1 MDWTAH
7 VDAYCERL
15 GPGLWAE
22 PVNAVTNL
30 AFLIAAGVMA
40 WRLRGG
46 HLPTAWALTVI
57 LALIGIGSGL
67 FHTFAQPWAGMADVL
82 PIAGF
87 ALLYTHAASRAFL
100 GLSPLVSGLITAAV
114 IPGAA
119 LITSLA
125 APLPV
130 FGTSGP
136 YLILPILIAGYAII
150 LRKSHPHTARNL
162 AIGAGLLLLSLTFR
176 GLDAPLCDQFAI
188 GTHFLWHL
196 LNAAMLGWMIET
208 YRRHMLAPLPPRR

>member
-22 PVNAVTNL
+22 PVNAATNL

-40 WRLRGG
+40 WRLWGG

-67 FHTFAQPWAGMADVL
+67 FHTLAQPWAGLADVL

-87 ALLYTHAASRAFL
+87 ALLYSYAASRAFL
-100 GLSPLVSGLITAAV
+100 DLGRLLSGV
-114 IPGAA
+114 IP
-119 LITSLA
+119 
-125 APLPV
+125 
-130 FGTSGP
+130 
-136 YLILPILIAGYAII
+136 
-150 LRKSHPHTARNL
+150 RTARNL
-162 AIGAGLLLLSLTFR
+162 GLGTGLLILSLTFR

-208 YRRHMLAPLPPRR
+208 YRRHMLAPLPPQR

>member
-22 PVNAVTNL
+22 PVNALTNL
-30 AFLIAAGVMA
+30 AFLIAAGILA
-40 WRLRGG
+40 WRLRGTD
-46 HLPTAWALTVI
+46 LPMAWALTVL

-82 PIAGF
+82 PIAAF
-87 ALLYTHAASRAFL
+87 ALLYTYVASRTFL
-100 GLSPLVSGLITAAV
+100 DLGRVFSGIITLCV

-119 LITSLA
+119 VTTTLA

-130 FGTSGP
+130 YGPSGP
-136 YLILPILIAGYAII
+136 YLILPILMAAYAIL
-150 LRKSHPHTARNL
+150 LRNSSPRTARNL

-188 GTHFLWHL
+188 GTHFMWHL
-196 LNAAMLGWMIET
+196 LNAIMLGWMIET
-208 YRRHMLAPLPPRR
+208 YRAHMLAPSAHRR

>member
-1 MDWTAH
+1 MDWTAP

-30 AFLIAAGVMA
+30 AFLVAAAWMA
-40 WRLRGG
+40 ARLRGSG
-46 HLPTAWALTVI
+46 LTVAWALTGL

-67 FHTFAQPWAGMADVL
+67 FHTVAQPWAALADVV
-82 PIAGF
+82 PIAAF

-100 GLSPLVSGLITAAV
+100 GLSHGLAAAITVAV

-119 LITSLA
+119 LTAWLA

-130 FGTSGP
+130 YGPSGP
-136 YLILPILIAGYAII
+136 YLILPILIALYAFL
-150 LRKSHPHTARNL
+150 LRQTTPPTARGL
-162 AIGAGLLLLSLTFR
+162 AIGAGLLALSLTFR
-176 GLDAPLCDQFAI
+176 GLDMPLCGRVGV

-196 LNAAMLGWMIET
+196 LNAVLLGWMIET
-208 YRRHMLAPLPPRR
+208 YRRHMLAPLSTRR

>member
-1 MDWTAH
+1 MDWTAP

-22 PVNAVTNL
+22 PINAVTNL
-30 AFLIAAGVMA
+30 AFLVAAVLMA
-40 WRLRGG
+40 WRLRRAD
-46 HLPTAWALTVI
+46 LPMAWALTVL

-67 FHTFAQPWAGMADVL
+67 FHTFAQPWAGLADVL

-87 ALLYTHAASRAFL
+87 ALLYTYAASRAFL

-119 LITSLA
+119 LTASLA

-130 FGTSGP
+130 YGASGA
-136 YLILPILIAGYAII
+136 YLILPILIAAYAVL
-150 LRKSHPHTARNL
+150 LRAQAPHTACNL
-162 AIGAGLLLLSLTFR
+162 AIGAGILFVSLTFR
-176 GLDAPLCDQFAI
+176 GLDAPLCDRLAM
-188 GTHFLWHL
+188 GTHFMWHL
-196 LNAAMLGWMIET
+196 LNALMLGWMIET
-208 YRRHMLAPLPPRR
+208 YRRHMLAPFPARR

>member
-119 LITSLA
+119 LTASLA

-136 YLILPILIAGYAII
+136 YLVLPVLIAAYAVL
-150 LRKSHPHTARNL
+150 LRRSAPRTARNL
-162 AIGAGLLLLSLTFR
+162 GLGTGLLILSLTFR